1 MSATIIREVPGV
13 MTRDELCLWRAGFG
27 ISRQR
32 LADEIGVSK
41 DSIYTWEAGRTRV
54 PPWLGWALRG
64 LAPHLRRRLRV
75 QARRRRER
83 RLNWDRQ
90 RKRRE
95 RAPLRSNRRRLAAAQ
110 KDCESRE
117 AQTRS
122 VETQRLDGAI
132 RLALERDFP
141 RLRAEPKALRTLTPD
156 EACRAAQRARS
167 LGIRAKEVSPEADEP
182 PVLGELDAI
191 IADHARRERQRAK
204 KSERNRRYYQRR
216 KIEAA
221 ESVAAEK
228 AHRLRELLKPEPA
241 YHPLSPGDSYDPF
254 STGD

>member
-1 MSATIIREVPGV
+1 

-32 LADEIGVSK
+32 LADEIGVSM
-41 DSIYTWEAGRTRV
+41 DSITAWEAGRTRV
-54 PPWLGWALRG
+54 PPWCVWALRG

-83 RLNWDRQ
+83 RLKWDRQ
-90 RKRRE
+90 RKRRV
-95 RAPLRSNRRRLAAAQ
+95 RARLRSSRRPLAAAQ
-110 KDCESRE
+110 QERESRE
-117 AQTRS
+117 AERRSAQT
-122 VETQRLDGAI
+122 QHLDSAM
-132 RLALERDFP
+132 RLAIEQDFP
-141 RLRAEPKALRTLTPD
+141 HLRADPKALRTLTPD

-167 LGIRAKEVSPEADEP
+167 LRIRGIEVLPEAEDP
-182 PVLGELDAI
+182 PVLRELDAI

-204 KSERNRRYYQRR
+204 KSERNRLYYRRR
-216 KIEAA
+216 KAEAA
-221 ESVAAEK
+221 QSVAAEK

-254 STGD
+254 STGN